1 MIRSTGLLAPLASFV
16 LPGSGQLL
24 QGRFDVGVR
33 HASLAILLAAVG
45 AAMSAAGTGL
55 AVVILGCW
63 SAYDAWHRRHGK
75 ESTTAARSSLTD
87 AATAGAAADAHTV
100 DAAVP
105 PPSRPTQP
113 PGQSVAWWRSGL
125 RVAPLVALQAVAAVE
140 IMFFLVAAALSVMAF
155 DAPGSTERLDAWAF
169 VIGLNLLPL
178 VAAFLCAWAWGLHG
192 RGRTVWAA
200 AILTAVVLGGL
211 AVARLL
217 LGPQRLW

>member
-45 AAMSAAGTGL
+45 VPMSAAGTGL

-87 AATAGAAADAHTV
+87 AATAG
-100 DAAVP
+100 
-105 PPSRPTQP
+105 PTSN
-113 PGQSVAWWRSGL
+113 G
-125 RVAPLVALQAVAAVE
+125 RVFPAT
-140 IMFFLVAAALSVMAF
+140 
-155 DAPGSTERLDAWAF
+155 STSWT
-169 VIGLNLLPL
+169 
-178 VAAFLCAWAWGLHG
+178 C
-192 RGRTVWAA
+192 
-200 AILTAVVLGGL
+200 AVVW
-211 AVARLL
+211 
-217 LGPQRLW
+217 PPW